1 MQHLDE
7 GTIHAWIDGELSP
20 EQGGEIAAHV
30 AECPECAA
38 MVAEAR
44 GLVAASTRILTA
56 LDDVPGG
63 VIPSV
68 PDIAPAQTE
77 IVRRRW
83 YQRTDV
89 RAAAALL
96 LVAGTSLVV
105 VQRGADSK
113 AARVTFATADKG
125 QPSPAT
131 AAEAA
136 AAGPSTGT
144 RQVMADALSSSAAA
158 PAPQTAK
165 TVAPESRMLRA
176 RARREEVKSGFAVPL
191 DQNRQGNAMAD
202 AQSSRLQARDE
213 SQLLKE
219 EAAKSRAADL
229 ARALPAPPLASVGV
243 ATPPT
248 VSAPAERRAGATT
261 AGVVQGKVIDKE
273 SGKALPGAQVLV
285 EGTTLD
291 ASTDKDGNFT
301 ITNVP
306 PGDRRL
312 RVRRIGYNP
321 ASIPVEQETKGNE
334 AANTVALTPS
344 RTSLEEV
351 VVSGVATARSITTL
365 ESGVAKIN
373 APITLR
379 VVRSDS
385 TAGTKRTVY
394 EVSKG
399 VEVILSESPVEPVP
413 ERDDAVRQK
422 AAAPQSAAAPADA
435 RQRENALS
443 GRVAGAAASAPTV
456 ASNTITWTERGRK
469 YVLTGRLAT
478 KDLEAIKARL
488 MQMRR

>member
-30 AECPECAA
+30 AECPKCAA

-63 VIPSV
+63 VMPSV
-68 PDIAPAQTE
+68 PDIAPAQT
-77 IVRRRW
+77 VRRRW

-105 VQRGADSK
+105 VQRGTDSSVTR
-113 AARVTFATADKG
+113 ATFATDDKAR
-125 QPSPAT
+125 PRPAAGAET
-131 AAEAA
+131 AV
-136 AAGPSTGT
+136 AGPSTGT
-144 RQVMADALSSSAAA
+144 QEVMADALSSSAAA
-158 PAPQTAK
+158 PAPRAPKPTAPK
-165 TVAPESRMLRA
+165 SPMSGVPSRRA
-176 RARREEVKSGFAVPL
+176 EAKSGFAVPR
-191 DQNRQGNAMAD
+191 DQIAQGNAMTD

-213 SQLLKE
+213 SKSLKE
-219 EAAKSRAADL
+219 EAAKSRAADV
-229 ARALPAPPLASVGV
+229 AFALPAPPLARVDAAAPPVV
-243 ATPPT
+243 A
-248 VSAPAERRAGATT
+248 APAEGRGA
-261 AGVVQGKVIDKE
+261 ANAPGVVQGKVIDKE
-273 SGKALPGAQVLV
+273 SGKVLAGAQVLV

-312 RVRRIGYNP
+312 RVRRIGYDV
-321 ASIPVEQETKGNE
+321 ASIPVEKETKGNE
-334 AANTVALTPS
+334 AANIVALTPS
-344 RTSLEEV
+344 RVSLEEAV
-351 VVSGVATARSITTL
+351 VTGVATARSVTTL
-365 ESGVAKIN
+365 ESGVMKIN
-373 APITLR
+373 APLTLR

-385 TAGTKRTVY
+385 TTGTKRTIY

-399 VEVILSESPVEPVP
+399 VEVILSESPVEAVP
-413 ERDDAVRQK
+413 ERDDVMRQK
-422 AAAPQSAAAPADA
+422 VAAPQSAAAPADA
-435 RQRENALS
+435 RQRENVLS
-443 GRVAGAAASAPTV
+443 GRVAGAAASAATV
-456 ASNTITWTERGRK
+456 APNTITWTERGRK
-469 YVLTGRLAT
+469 FVLTGRLAT

-488 MQMRR
+488 MHMRR